1 MISTAHR
8 REKLPGIKP
17 FLSDFVKN
25 KDSYLNR
32 ISQIR
37 IGSLSEANGF
47 FDEKGARELFYGH
60 PTGEPQEGTRIPHA
74 YYLIECP
81 LMEGFGANEIGHTGG
96 RSWRHDGGPVCI
108 ECVDE
113 FI

>member
-8 REKLPGIKP
+8 HEKLSGIKP
-17 FLSDFVKN
+17 FLFDFVKN

-74 YYLIECP
+74 YYLLECP
-81 LMEGFGANEIGHTGG
+81 L
-96 RSWRHDGGPVCI
+96 GPNRKKDRAVLLSKRGVVVSRVI
-108 ECVDE
+108 DSSPSML
-113 FI
+113 